1 MKFYQVNNS
10 PLVGIIPDQLKL
22 EDDKLWKGFE
32 WNWNGSRLVRGFDAV
47 ASNYSGGGPR
57 GIGSNRDARE
67 VINWNAMRG
76 DLELLSLSGKSTS
89 VKHYSG
95 WVDEALLQPYPTVV
109 LQERSANPQPN
120 PLDAIAK
127 QLLAKQRSHGRLC
140 GLTKPR
146 G

>member
-1 MKFYQVNNS
+1 VRYDKGFTVTLDEQGAELLPPDAAKIRAEIQPGKP
-10 PLVGIIPDQLKL
+10 PLY
-22 EDDKLWKGFE
+22 WKGFE

-67 VINWNAMRG
+67 VLNWNAMRG

-127 QLLAKQRSHGRLC
+127 QLLAK
-140 GLTKPR
+140 
-146 G
+146 